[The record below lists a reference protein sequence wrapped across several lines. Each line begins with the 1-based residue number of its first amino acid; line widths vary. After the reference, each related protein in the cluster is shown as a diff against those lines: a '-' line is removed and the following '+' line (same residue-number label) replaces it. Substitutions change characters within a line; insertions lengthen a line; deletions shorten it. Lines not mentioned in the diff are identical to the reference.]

1 MAKRSFYIRDTELDN
16 FQIHVIQQNL
26 RPLIVQGCAG
36 SGKSI
41 LALWKA
47 KQIHDAKLGS
57 YYFIVF
63 TKALKT
69 YMRDGITQ
77 LGLNPEHIFHFH
89 AWSKKGCPTADYIIV
104 DEVQDFDLDT
114 IRKFQNSAKKACL
127 FFGDSA
133 QQIYKFKTPPP
144 ISMEEI
150 AVHTKIKAEQ
160 LVYNHR
166 LPKKIARFV
175 QALNTEDSLEI
186 RCTTEGSELPKVV
199 QLNGMHAQLDKI
211 MEVIRNRGFEDVGI
225 LFSHNHLVKDAY
237 NFLTSKNHNVEGKWD
252 INNMGGS
259 NLDLDFDSTNPKL
272 LTYHSAKG
280 LQFEAVFLPEC
291 VVDAVDYKS
300 VLYVAITRS
309 YHSCYIFHSGNLSPF
324 FKACP
329 SNTYETTLTS
339 SSTYQL

>member
-16 FQIHVIQQNL
+16 FQIHVIQQTL
-26 RPLIVQGCAG
+26 RPMIVQGCAG

-63 TKALKT
+63 TKALKK
-69 YMRDGITQ
+69 YMKDGIAQ
-77 LGLNPEHIFHFH
+77 LGLNPQNIFHYH
-89 AWSKKGCPTADYIIV
+89 AWSKEGCPSADYIIV
-104 DEVQDFDLDT
+104 DEVQDFDISTVRRFKD
-114 IRKFQNSAKKACL
+114 SAKKACL

-150 AVHTKIKAEQ
+150 AFHTKIPAEQ

-166 LPKKIARFV
+166 LPKKIARFA
-175 QALNTEDSLEI
+175 QALIGEDTLET

-199 QLNGMHAQLDKI
+199 QINGLHSQLDKI
-211 MEVIRNRGFEDVGI
+211 MDIIRNRQFEDVGI
-225 LFSHNHLVKDAY
+225 LFSHNHLVKEAY
-237 NFLTSKNHNVEGKWD
+237 NYLTGKNCNVEGKWD
-252 INNMGGS
+252 IGNMGGS

-291 VVDAVDYKS
+291 VTDSLDYKAA
-300 VLYVAITRS
+300 LYVAITRS
-309 YHSCYIFHSGNLSPF
+309 YQSCYIFHSGNLSPF

-329 SNTYETTLTS
+329 PKTYETQLTSSNTY
-339 SSTYQL
+339 QL